1 MSQSDWKT
9 LWEMDRDHFIHPYT
23 DFSTFREQGSQIISS
38 AEGVHVVD
46 SRGNRLLD
54 GMAGLWCVNIG
65 HPNCCSWPSHAMP
78 ATRCSSGSANA
89 SAQPR
94 RAA

>member
-1 MSQSDWKT
+1 MSPPDWKT

-23 DFSTFREQGSQIISS
+23 DFSTFKEQGSQIISK
-38 AEGVHVVD
+38 AEGVHVID

-65 HPNCCSWPSHAMP
+65 HGWREMVECIA
-78 ATRCSSGSANA
+78 G
-89 SAQPR
+89 
-94 RAA
+94 